1 MTDATSIEGLIDRY
15 LMDLRIE
22 SGLAANTLAA
32 YRRDLHKLQAY
43 LRTNGFGSPADL
55 TRRTAGRF
63 VESLR
68 RMHLSPAS
76 VARTMA
82 GVRGFYHFL
91 LKERLIHE
99 HPMELL
105 ETPRKWSRLPKTLTE
120 RDIFTLLDQP
130 KGTKPEERRDAA
142 MLELLYATGLRV
154 SELVD
159 LEVSHVNLS
168 VGYVLTMGKGAKQR
182 LVPIGDAA
190 RRKVESYV
198 AQARIQMIKGRES
211 RHLFVTRRG
220 GKMTRQAFWSL
231 LQARAKRAGIT
242 TAISP
247 HVLRHSFATHLLEH
261 GADLRSVQAMLGH
274 TKISTTQIY
283 THVEQ
288 ARLKR
293 LHTEF
298 FPRKTRRTRGAAE
311 RAVDRSDAGG
321 APPNGK
327 R

>member
-1 MTDATSIEGLIDRY
+1 MAIECLIDRY

-22 SGLAANTLAA
+22 RGLAANTLAA

-43 LRTNGFGSPADL
+43 LRTSGFGAAGDL
-55 TRRTAGRF
+55 TRRTAAGF

-68 RMHLSPAS
+68 RNHLSPAS
-76 VARTMA
+76 VARTIA

-99 HPMELL
+99 HPMECL
-105 ETPRKWSRLPKTLTE
+105 ETPRKWSRLPKILTE
-120 RDIFTLLDQP
+120 REVSALLDHAN
-130 KGTKPEERRDAA
+130 GAKPEERRDAA
-142 MLELLYATGLRV
+142 MLEVLYATGLRV
-154 SELVD
+154 SELVN
-159 LEVSHVNLS
+159 LEVSQVNLS
-168 VGYVLTMGKGAKQR
+168 VGYVLTTGKGAKQR
-182 LVPIGDAA
+182 IVPIGDAA
-190 RRKVESYV
+190 RRNLESYL
-198 AQARIQMIKGRES
+198 AQARVELIKGRES
-211 RHLFVTRRG
+211 RHVFVTRRG

-231 LQARAKRAGIT
+231 LRGRAKKAGI
-242 TAISP
+242 AKPISP

-298 FPRKTRRTRGAAE
+298 FPRKTRRRRSAAE
-311 RAVDRSDAGG
+311 PSLGRSDAGSSV
-321 APPNGK
+321 PNGK

>member
-1 MTDATSIEGLIDRY
+1 MTGQARRVTGDRGSMMDALSVECLIDRY

-22 SGLAANTLAA
+22 RGLAANTLAA
-32 YRRDLHKLQAY
+32 YRRDLQKLQAY
-43 LRTNGFGSPADL
+43 LRAGEFRDAADL
-55 TRRTAGRF
+55 TRRTIAGF

-68 RMHLSPAS
+68 RLHLSPAS
-76 VARTMA
+76 IARTVA

-91 LKERLIHE
+91 LKERLIDE
-99 HPMELL
+99 HPMEFL

-120 RDIFTLLDQP
+120 REISALLDHG

-142 MLELLYATGLRV
+142 MMEVLYATGLRV
-154 SELVD
+154 SELVS
-159 LEVSHVNLS
+159 LEVSHVNLG
-168 VGYVLTMGKGAKQR
+168 VGYVLTTGKGAKQR
-182 LVPIGDAA
+182 IVPIGDGA
-190 RRKVESYV
+190 RRKLETYL
-198 AQARIQMIKGRES
+198 AQARIDLIKGRDS
-211 RHLFVTRRG
+211 RYVFVTRRG

-231 LQARAKRAGIT
+231 LRGRAKKAGIAK
-242 TAISP
+242 AISP

-274 TKISTTQIY
+274 SKISTTHIY

-298 FPRKTRRTRGAAE
+298 FPRKTRRRRG
-311 RAVDRSDAGG
+311 SG
-321 APPNGK
+321 
-327 R
+327 